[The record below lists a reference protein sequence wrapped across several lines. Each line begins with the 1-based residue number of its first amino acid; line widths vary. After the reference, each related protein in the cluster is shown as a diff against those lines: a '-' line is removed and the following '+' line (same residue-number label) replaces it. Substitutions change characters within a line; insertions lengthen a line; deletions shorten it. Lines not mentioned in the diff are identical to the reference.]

1 MDSASLSGKTIVFT
15 GRLATMSRAQAR
27 QTISDR
33 GGTVATRVSNCCN
46 LIVVGSDGWPL
57 RTSGKLTATLEKAE
71 RLQKA
76 GTQIQVVTEAS
87 FLKLIGLHDSQE
99 TIRRTFSIEQLS
111 RMLNISGL
119 RLRRWIKA
127 GLLEPAVCEDSLPC
141 FDFAEVTKAKMIDR
155 LLRSGRTKQQAAES
169 LLRLRRWVP
178 DDDRIALHIHSLVG
192 SLAIRNDANEM
203 IDEWGQYRFDFD
215 HESNMSQVPSS
226 NRPENRVV
234 RIPQNPKAMNKHADA
249 LFDQA
254 YNYQH
259 QGDNEQAVMLYE
271 GWLTKFGRDSCVL
284 FNLGN
289 AYADCGQTDL
299 AIRAL
304 HECVELEP
312 MHCLAWNNL
321 ALCRIKQDDS
331 EGAIEALRAAIE
343 LDPLYADAIYNLAD
357 ILDECGKTIQ
367 ANGLWKEYVSLV
379 KHGPHSEY
387 ARCKL
392 LKSSVKETVSLQLCL
407 PMDPA

>member
-1 MDSASLSGKTIVFT
+1 MDSASLSGKTIVIT

-27 QTISDR
+27 QTISDL
-33 GGTVATRVSNCCN
+33 GGTVAARVSTSCD

-87 FLKLIGLHDSQE
+87 FLKLIGLHDSEE

-127 GLLEPAVCEDSLPC
+127 GLLEPTVCEDSLPC

-155 LLRSGRTKQQAAES
+155 LLRSGRTKLQAAES
-169 LLRLRRWVP
+169 LSRLRRWVP
-178 DDDRIALHIHSLVG
+178 DDDRIALHIYSLVG

-215 HESNMSQVPSS
+215 QESSRSQVASS
-226 NRPENRVV
+226 NRPENPVV
-234 RIPQNPKAMNKHADA
+234 RIPQHPNANNEQPDA

-254 YNYQH
+254 FSCQQ
-259 QGDNEQAVMLYE
+259 QGDNQQAVILYE

-289 AYADCGQTDL
+289 AYADCGHLD
-299 AIRAL
+299 AASRSL
-304 HECVELEP
+304 HECVALEP
-312 MHCLAWNNL
+312 MHSLAWNNL
-321 ALCRIKQDDS
+321 ALCRIKQGDS
-331 EGAIEALRAAIE
+331 EGAIEALRSAIE

-379 KHGPHSEY
+379 KYGPHSEY
-387 ARCKL
+387 ARRKL
-392 LKSSVKETVSLQLCL
+392 LRSSVKETVSLQLCL